1 MKVLLITIL
10 NLIVFKVLY
19 FLYNLN
25 IFLINGSG
33 ASSDKNIEKWA
44 IGFLFLGLIH
54 VLLIFRIIQDKK
66 FKIALCI
73 LLGILYS
80 YYYLTKW

>member
-1 MKVLLITIL
+1 MLLITIL
-10 NLIVFKVLY
+10 NIIIFRAIY

-54 VLLIFRIIQDKK
+54 VLLIFKILYDKK
-66 FKIALCI
+66 FKIALSI
-73 LLGILYS
+73 LMAILYVYFYFS
-80 YYYLTKW
+80 KW

>member
-1 MKVLLITIL
+1 MKMLLVTIL
-10 NLIVFKVLY
+10 NLIIFKALY

-33 ASSDKNIEKWA
+33 SSSDKNIEKWA

-54 VLLIFRIIQDKK
+54 VFLIFKIIQNKK
-66 FKIALCI
+66 FKIALSI
-73 LLGILYS
+73 LMAILYI
-80 YYYLTKW
+80 YFYFTKL

>member
-1 MKVLLITIL
+1 MLLITIL
-10 NLIVFKVLY
+10 NIIIFRAIY

-54 VLLIFRIIQDKK
+54 VLLIFKIIYDKK
-66 FKIALCI
+66 FKIALSI
-73 LLGILYS
+73 LMVILYVYFYFS
-80 YYYLTKW
+80 KW

>member
-1 MKVLLITIL
+1 MKMLLITII
-10 NLIVFKVLY
+10 NIIIFKALY

-44 IGFLFLGLIH
+44 IGFLFLGIIH
-54 VLLIFRIIQDKK
+54 ILLIFIIIRSEK
-66 FKIALCI
+66 FKIALSI
-73 LLGILYS
+73 LMAILYVYFYFS
-80 YYYLTKW
+80 KW